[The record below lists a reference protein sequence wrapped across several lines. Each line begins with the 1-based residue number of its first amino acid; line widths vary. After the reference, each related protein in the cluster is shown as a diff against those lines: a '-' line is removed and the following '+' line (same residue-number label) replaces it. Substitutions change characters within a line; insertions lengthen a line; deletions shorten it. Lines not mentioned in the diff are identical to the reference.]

1 MDSCKHLDER
11 RLTGTVLTDNRMD
24 FARLEFKIN
33 GLQGVGGT
41 ETLVELFEHEK
52 RRAGR
57 ASSITVTALL
67 SLVHRRL
74 LVIRCSGGVA
84 RRTSFYLTLGVR
96 SSFER
101 SEFIFSLVMRFT
113 PVSTSFGT
121 FSPFDAASAVLMPS
135 YPIRNVSCTTS
146 AWTLPSARSLTVL
159 SSESKPMSMIL
170 SATLFSAIACP
181 PPCVMIRF
189 EVKTPRK

>member
-52 RRAGR
+52 KRAGR

-84 RRTSFYLTLGVR
+84 RRNVVLLDAWGQELLRTVRIHILLGDEVHPR
-96 SSFER
+96 
-101 SEFIFSLVMRFT
+101 VH
-113 PVSTSFGT
+113 
-121 FSPFDAASAVLMPS
+121 
-135 YPIRNVSCTTS
+135 
-146 AWTLPSARSLTVL
+146 
-159 SSESKPMSMIL
+159 IL
-170 SATLFSAIACP
+170 
-181 PPCVMIRF
+181 
-189 EVKTPRK
+189 